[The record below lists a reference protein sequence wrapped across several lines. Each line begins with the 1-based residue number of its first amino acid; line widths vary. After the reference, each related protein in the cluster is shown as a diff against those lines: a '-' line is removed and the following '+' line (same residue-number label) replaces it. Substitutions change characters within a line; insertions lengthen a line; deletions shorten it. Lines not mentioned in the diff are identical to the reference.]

1 VSLEEEIHRVA
12 DALFE
17 IAAALRRTEPLPQ
30 PQPFTVRLISERKEN
45 EMDLLLYEATLPTVP
60 AGTDVASQ
68 VLSVSAN
75 GTAQPDQ
82 TLDKTA
88 TTAQFEVAQGSS
100 VDLSLVYVDDGGN
113 RSAPRT
119 QSFVANDTIP
129 PEAPGEFG
137 AVTLISERQVPDG
150 T

>member
-1 VSLEEEIHRVA
+1 
-12 DALFE
+12 
-17 IAAALRRTEPLPQ
+17 
-30 PQPFTVRLISERKEN
+30 
-45 EMDLLLYEATLPTVP
+45 MDLLLYEATLPTVP